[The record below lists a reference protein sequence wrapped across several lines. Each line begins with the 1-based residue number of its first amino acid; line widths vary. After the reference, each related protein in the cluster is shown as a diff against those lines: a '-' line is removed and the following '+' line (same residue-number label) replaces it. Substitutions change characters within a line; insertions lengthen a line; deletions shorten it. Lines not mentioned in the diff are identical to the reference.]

1 VGGDCGRL
9 FTHPQEKDIYTPIGA
24 DENSQPFLTQQ
35 HSFRSLH
42 NSDRFERQLKMTV
55 ASQHAEPTITQIGLT
70 EEERISG
77 VPKPATIEKALEAL
91 HLDG

>member
-1 VGGDCGRL
+1 
-9 FTHPQEKDIYTPIGA
+9 
-24 DENSQPFLTQQ
+24 
-35 HSFRSLH
+35 
-42 NSDRFERQLKMTV
+42 MTV